1 MDLRSSLNL
10 HFVLLALFAF
20 LAAARHLQAEHPK
33 LFNATQTRNGKCNRS
48 KWILWNELKINKFFS
63 VFSLF
68 SVVRFSQSSCSGT
81 NGYNGTCLTSSE
93 CKSQSGISAGT
104 CAAGFGVCCTSKW
117 FKYPRWELFFYSSLV
132 TRFFILPFAWISSNH
147 FDLRDYRF
155 KKRHLLDEPAKFSAG
170 LVLLC
175 YWTVPTAY
183 QQIEF
188 QYLSDEVIEFA
199 RIALRSRIYD
209 VQLHRLDFLK
219 LILSGPDQNPRS
231 ATRCLN
237 DIFLVTGASNSV
249 PGICGTA
256 SGQHSNRMFINF
268 NDKIRNFFLKWMQ
281 CTSTYQLAFRQFLW
295 IFSLLEA
302 TTGTGAFKSFK
313 FLVALLTQVISWTFE
328 C

>member
-1 MDLRSSLNL
+1 M
-10 HFVLLALFAF
+10 
-20 LAAARHLQAEHPK
+20 K
-33 LFNATQTRNGKCNRS
+33 
-48 KWILWNELKINKFFS
+48 
-63 VFSLF
+63 
-68 SVVRFSQSSCSGT
+68 
-81 NGYNGTCLTSSE
+81 
-93 CKSQSGISAGT
+93 
-104 CAAGFGVCCTSKW
+104 
-117 FKYPRWELFFYSSLV
+117 
-132 TRFFILPFAWISSNH
+132 SSNH

-155 KKRHLLDEPAKFSAG
+155 KKRQLLDEPAKFSAG

-256 SGQHSNRMFINF
+256 SGQHSNPMFIKF
-268 NDKIRNFFLKWMQ
+268 NDK
-281 CTSTYQLAFRQFLW
+281 FRDFVLNDC
-295 IFSLLEA
+295 SVSRL
-302 TTGTGAFKSFK
+302 
-313 FLVALLTQVISWTFE
+313 ISWCFIGFSGYFHCWKRQQVLE
-328 C
+328 HSRQSNSLWHFLHR